1 MKNLMEM
8 YIHTLYE
15 EKEAFWDY
23 IELID
28 NENNKEYRSIWY
40 AIAADELQHYSK
52 LKEIIWGNGEHNS
65 VIESAFFKEIHEEY
79 EEMKK
84 CLEKRK

>member
-15 EKEAFWDY
+15 EREAFLDY
-23 IELID
+23 IELLD
-28 NENNKEYRSIWY
+28 NETSKERKAIWY
-40 AIAADELQHYSK
+40 AIAADELQHYGK
-52 LKEIIWGNGEHNS
+52 VKEIIWSSAERS
-65 VIESAFFKEIHEEY
+65 SEIELAFCKEMHEEY

>member
-15 EKEAFWDY
+15 EKEAFLDY
-23 IELID
+23 IELLD
-28 NENNKEYRSIWY
+28 NETSKERRTIWY

-52 LKEIIWGNGEHNS
+52 LKEAIWSSAEHS
-65 VIESAFFKEIHEEY
+65 SEIELAFYKEMHEEY